1 MAGRST
7 RSLDII
13 GSHVGRLSN
22 RAWAI
27 IIAVVCGALSLYFLM
42 WTIQT
47 AWLGSFPGRDID
59 KYTLWAFLQLAAALV
74 LAGCA
79 AVAIL
84 RARRKTNVPM
94 VKAQ

>member
-1 MAGRST
+1 
-7 RSLDII
+7 
-13 GSHVGRLSN
+13 
-22 RAWAI
+22 
-27 IIAVVCGALSLYFLM
+27 M

-84 RARRKTNVPM
+84 RARRTTNVPK